1 MFSYVSGKSLVMLE
15 DMCKS
20 SNEGG
25 GPLVALPC
33 RQMPVPPIGG
43 LVLNHLKICRRCLKA
58 REEWLF
64 SWGVHASTSGLCSEI
79 CWCLLTVAQFFS
91 ELCWKKDGICLM
103 NFHLEAF
110 YCEMAI
116 PSHIVRPVNSHA
128 MAWYLREARNSGV
141 RSSMF
146 DIHQMH
152 RKGQTADMEQKQQD
166 VL

>member
-1 MFSYVSGKSLVMLE
+1 M
-15 DMCKS
+15 
-20 SNEGG
+20 NEGATCSTSLSSDASATNWWACAE
-25 GPLVALPC
+25 PPQDL
-33 RQMPVPPIGG
+33 QEVPEG
-43 LVLNHLKICRRCLKA
+43 
-58 REEWLF
+58 REKWLF
-64 SWGVHASTSGLCSEI
+64 SWSVHASTSGLCSEI

-103 NFHLEAF
+103 NFHLEPF